1 MRIDIPMPKAG
12 LTMVEGTISEWKA
25 EEGAL
30 IRKGDVIMEY
40 ENEKNS
46 IEYES
51 VHGGFLHILAGV
63 GETVEVG
70 KPIAWVAET
79 REEYEALLSAGGAQ
93 DAPAAASPAQASAPA
108 AAPVTAPTAEAI
120 PPAAAPAP
128 AGPVSAAAQPRSRR
142 RVSATG
148 LARKMARQ
156 AGIDL
161 ADVPAGSGPNGR
173 RIAAR
178 DVTAYLEARKAAPA
192 PVVRTAEDEVT
203 EIPWTGVRKTIAR
216 NMYNSLHDS
225 AQCTAM
231 CEIDAT
237 ELLALRRKLVESEA
251 YLGCSVTVND
261 LLCMAVCKVLKK
273 HPLLNATFDGKTLRS
288 HKRVHLSL
296 AVATEAG
303 LMVPVIRN
311 ADALSLV
318 ELSQTAK
325 DLGRRARENRL
336 QNGEQAD
343 GTFTVSNVGMFPIDM
358 STPILNPPQ
367 VGILG
372 FGRATRKPRY
382 LPDGTLAPRDMMYA
396 YLTFD
401 HRVADGLEVGRVFAD
416 LQNLLEHPEL
426 ITV

>member
-12 LTMVEGTISEWKA
+12 LTMVEGTISEWKV

-30 IRKGDVIMEY
+30 IRKGDAIMEY

-51 VHGGFLHILAGV
+51 VHGGFLHILASV

-79 REEYEALLSAGGAQ
+79 REEYEALLTGGAPTQ
-93 DAPAAASPAQASAPA
+93 DAG
-108 AAPVTAPTAEAI
+108 T
-120 PPAAAPAP
+120 PAP
-128 AGPVSAAAQPRSRR
+128 AQPQGRQRIC
-142 RVSATG
+142 ATG
-148 LARKMARQ
+148 LARKMVRQ
-156 AGIDL
+156 AGINL
-161 ADVPAGSGPNGR
+161 ADIPAGSGPNGR

-178 DVTAYLEARKAAPA
+178 DVTAYLEARKAAP
-192 PVVRTAEDEVT
+192 TAAAQTLEDEVV
-203 EIPWTGVRKTIAR
+203 EIPWTGIRKTIAR

-237 ELLALRRKLVESEA
+237 DLLALRRKLVESEA

-261 LLCMAVCKVLKK
+261 LLCAAVCKVLKK
-273 HPLLNATFDGKTLRS
+273 HPLLNATFDGKTLYS

-311 ADALSLV
+311 ADTLSLT
-318 ELSQTAK
+318 ELSRAAK

-336 QNGEQAD
+336 QSGEQSG

-358 STPILNPPQ
+358 STPILNPPE
-367 VGILG
+367 VGIFG

-401 HRVADGLEVGRVFAD
+401 HRVVDGLEVGKVFAD
-416 LQNLLEHPEL
+416 LQHLLEHPEL